1 MQDSVDQVALQIEG
15 TEFEI
20 GWQISSPLMLSPTN
34 ELSNPFFTMSHG
46 DHSHSLIMDL
56 GISSPLFSFEK
67 KHRLSPQELSLTRSN
82 EDVLEL
88 DYFSL
93 DTSIKRQRLQ
103 QHPIRQSSASLA
115 STTSSATPSEAAE
128 SDILERTIQDEE
140 TSLLNQDM
148 ASCSIPSQP
157 ERLSSNVGLG
167 FNVNHDRNYDD
178 QQHQISSP
186 PSHASLTLNTFNLSD
201 FISDQE
207 HELYQPS
214 YAFDARSSTG
224 FVTPERP
231 LYHRDVRNLTNRSVS
246 YSPVSTN
253 SPSTPQLEDNQFQHS
268 SLRIMVQ
275 NDHVFDANDKSMGS
289 HGLFNTRQGQDE
301 VKPKMLMRS
310 YTDPVE
316 ILSCNPS
323 QITPNHHRHLMSEDD
338 ESSSAGYFLS
348 LHLNEQDMVPNLHPH
363 DEYSNSS
370 LESSPTQDHQNMW
383 TSMEENESKQ
393 DVFDGSSSPLYQHQ
407 ESRPMVHSFSAPS
420 SQSHQKLDVEHFA
433 TETRVSV
440 MRSARLSA
448 MAAGRQSSS
457 PYQSPTLQQGGQ
469 FDSANEAIDSMPGI
483 ITKRSRGRRVPN
495 NPEEL
500 NNLGKSGKVYT
511 CKVPGCGKC
520 FKRSEHLK
528 RHVRSIHTNEKPFT
542 CHCGKTFSRHDNLN
556 QHARVHM
563 DSESNPDDESSSVSP
578 SPSPMSLSGSKRLAM
593 KRGSSSLVSSRLRQ
607 ATNASDEDQEDEE
620 FEANMFVMS
629 GTDFNA

>member
-34 ELSNPFFTMSHG
+34 EFSNPFFITSHG
-46 DHSHSLIMDL
+46 DHPHSLIMDL
-56 GISSPLFSFEK
+56 GKSSPLSTLEK
-67 KHRLSPQELSLTRSN
+67 KHRLSPQELSLTRTN
-82 EDVLEL
+82 EDFLGL

-103 QHPIRQSSASLA
+103 QHPTRLSSASLA
-115 STTSSATPSEAAE
+115 STTSSATPSEAD
-128 SDILERTIQDEE
+128 SDILERTSQQEEE
-140 TSLLNQDM
+140 TILLNQDM

-157 ERLSSNVGLG
+157 ERVTSNVGLG
-167 FNVNHDRNYDD
+167 FNYNRDLAD
-178 QQHQISSP
+178 QHHQMSSP
-186 PSHASLTLNTFNLSD
+186 PSHASLALNSFNLSD

-214 YAFDARSSTG
+214 YGFDFRSSTE
-224 FVTPERP
+224 FMTPERP
-231 LYHRDVRNLTNRSVS
+231 LYHRDIRNLASRSVS
-246 YSPVSTN
+246 YSPSTN
-253 SPSTPQLEDNQFQHS
+253 SPSTPQLEDGYFQQS
-268 SLRIMVQ
+268 SLRNMVQ
-275 NDHVFDANDKSMGS
+275 HGHAFDINQRTMDP
-289 HGLFNTRQGQDE
+289 HGLFNNREGQED
-301 VKPKMLMRS
+301 VKPKMLMRA

-316 ILSCNPS
+316 LLSCDPS
-323 QITPNHHRHLMSEDD
+323 QITPDHHRHLMSEDD
-338 ESSSAGYFLS
+338 GSNSAGYFFS
-348 LHLNEQDMVPNLHPH
+348 LHLNEQDMMQNMYTH
-363 DEYSNSS
+363 DDCSNSS
-370 LESSPTQDHQNMW
+370 LGSSPTQDHHNLW
-383 TSMEENESKQ
+383 TSIEGSESKQ

-407 ESRPMVHSFSAPS
+407 ESQPMMLSFSTPS
-420 SQSHQKLDVEHFA
+420 SQSHQRFDPEHFA
-433 TETRVSV
+433 TENRVSV

-457 PYQSPTLQQGGQ
+457 PYQSPTLQQGH
-469 FDSANEAIDSMPGI
+469 FDLANEAIESMPGI

-500 NNLGKSGKVYT
+500 NNLGKSGKIYT

-563 DSESNPDDESSSVSP
+563 DGESNPDDESSSFSP
-578 SPSPMSLSGSKRLAM
+578 PASPMSLSGSRRLAI

-607 ATNASDEDQEDEE
+607 STNADDENEEDEGM
-620 FEANMFVMS
+620 EANMFVVD
-629 GTDFNA
+629 GNDITT